1 MKILLIHCHYRLP
14 GGEDAVFAAE
24 RALLEQHGH
33 TVVVY
38 ERSNEEAAHG
48 VAKALLPFRAV
59 WNRRAARDVRN
70 IIEQQHI
77 DAVHIHNTL
86 LLLSPAVVR
95 AAKKC
100 GVPVVLTL
108 HNFRLFCPN
117 GILLRDGRVC
127 EDCPHHGL
135 HCALRH
141 RCYRD
146 SRAQTLVVVAAYWLH
161 RVLGTWRGIA
171 ITTPTEFDREKLLEF
186 NKIHPTFD
194 ENRLVV
200 KPNPVTVPTGPVTP
214 WEERKR
220 QFVFAG
226 RLEELKGLRTVIE
239 AWRILGKDAP
249 LLLVAGDGPLAD
261 WAKAQNLPKVQFV
274 GQLPRDA
281 LHRLMAES
289 RAVVAASLCY
299 ESFALVPAEAHAL
312 GTPVLASGIGNAW
325 KMLGAVAGMTLAWLL
340 DRRYIHFET
349 QAVWWVQVIKV
360 AVGMALL
367 LAIKS
372 GLKAPLLALLG
383 HEGLAGG
390 VRYFLL
396 VLVAGAVWPLVFRP
410 MSKWGKGK
418 K

>member
-1 MKILLIHCHYRLP
+1 MKILLIPCHYRLP

-48 VAKALLPFRAV
+48 AAKALLPFRAV

-141 RCYRD
+141 RCYRGR
-146 SRAQTLVVVAAYWLH
+146 RAQTLVVVAAYWLH

-200 KPNPVTVPTGPVTP
+200 KPNPVTVPSGPVTP

-226 RLEELKGLRTVIE
+226 RLKELKGLRTVIE
-239 AWRILGKDAP
+239 AWRILGRDAP

-340 DRRYIHFET
+340 DRRYINFET

>member
-48 VAKALLPFRAV
+48 AAKALLPFRAV

-70 IIEQQHI
+70 IMEQQHI

-141 RCYRD
+141 RCYRG

-161 RVLGTWRGIA
+161 RVLGTWRG
-171 ITTPTEFDREKLLEF
+171 
-186 NKIHPTFD
+186 
-194 ENRLVV
+194 
-200 KPNPVTVPTGPVTP
+200 
-214 WEERKR
+214 
-220 QFVFAG
+220 
-226 RLEELKGLRTVIE
+226 
-239 AWRILGKDAP
+239 
-249 LLLVAGDGPLAD
+249 
-261 WAKAQNLPKVQFV
+261 
-274 GQLPRDA
+274 
-281 LHRLMAES
+281 S
-289 RAVVAASLCY
+289 RPSGGAAR
-299 ESFALVPAEAHAL
+299 PAEAGRRIAPWADSAL
-312 GTPVLASGIGNAW
+312 WPSRPAGRPRPQAA
-325 KMLGAVAGMTLAWLL
+325 AV
-340 DRRYIHFET
+340 
-349 QAVWWVQVIKV
+349 
-360 AVGMALL
+360 
-367 LAIKS
+367 
-372 GLKAPLLALLG
+372 
-383 HEGLAGG
+383 
-390 VRYFLL
+390 
-396 VLVAGAVWPLVFRP
+396 RP
-410 MSKWGKGK
+410 CPECAMPQ
-418 K
+418 